1 MGHMPTQRMHS
12 SDRACDIAVA
22 VHLKR
27 TASRVRFCPLR
38 LASIVLIQ
46 HSCSNNCKFVQTRCV
61 MDCRT
66 GAMMMN
72 H

>member
-1 MGHMPTQRMHS
+1 MWFHEAGNGTCTRNVCIS

-27 TASRVRFCPLR
+27 TAFRVRFCPLR
-38 LASIVLIQ
+38 LARIVLIQ
-46 HSCSNNCKFVQTRCV
+46 HSCSNNCKDDV
-61 MDCRT
+61 RT
-66 GAMMMN
+66 GAMVMN